1 MLSPEN
7 QKKLY
12 DAACKDVLAEKGIVS
27 HIMHDCMEE
36 FQSIPPAEIA
46 LHCIEETPLIAS
58 VPVTGEPFLTRISG
72 LPSESNTP
80 GETPTFYDVFFSA
93 IAPPLD
99 TPIHLL
105 INAEAQN
112 KSHPGYPILKRGTFY
127 ACRMISGQYG
137 KVFTHS
143 DYGKIRK
150 VYSLWICTRP
160 ARKQEYTINAYSMQE
175 KQLTGNH
182 HANRRHYDLLT
193 VIVINL
199 GRKPANKLTG
209 LFRLLTALF
218 LDRMESSKLKHILE
232 DEYAIRLTP
241 SLEKGVD
248 TMCNLS
254 EGLVEDVLKQGRKQG
269 RKEGRKEGRKQGE
282 ESATVK
288 NLKAIMQKM
297 HLTAEE
303 AMDMFDIPAT
313 KRPRY
318 AELL

>member
-1 MLSPEN
+1 MTSYED

-27 HIMHDCMEE
+27 HIMHNCMEE
-36 FQSIPPAEIA
+36 FRSISPGEIA
-46 LHCIEETPLIAS
+46 LRCIEGTPAVAS

-72 LPSESNTP
+72 LPSESSIP

-112 KSHPGYPILKRGTFY
+112 KSHPGYPLLKRGIFY
-127 ACRMISGQYG
+127 ASRMISGQYG

-175 KQLTGNH
+175 SHLAGRH
-182 HANRRHYDLLT
+182 HADRHHYDLTT

-199 GRKPANKLTG
+199 GTKPASELTG
-209 LFRLLTALF
+209 LFHLLTALF
-218 LDRMESSKLKHILE
+218 LDKMEATKLRHILE
-232 DEYAIRLTP
+232 DEYAIQLTP
-241 SLEKGVD
+241 SLKKGVD
-248 TMCNLS
+248 VMCNLS
-254 EGLVEDVLKQGRKQG
+254 EGLVEQG
-269 RKEGRKEGRKQGE
+269 RKEGE

-297 HLTAEE
+297 HLSAEE
-303 AMDMFDIPAT
+303 AMDMFDIPAA